1 MVKLFLIP
9 ALALLHQV
17 IAGGGTPD
25 GISAVCNDDNTI
37 DVTINYSEPSQILSA
52 TYGSCNKT
60 QLGGT
65 SGTSKT
71 SWSIEMDP
79 ARCDM
84 ESKLRNLVYNQTAS
98 FTLGR
103 TDGDVD
109 IVFATMEV
117 ESYCNYTSE
126 YTVSFSYGPVN
137 ADDYKF
143 DTSGGLIDLQW
154 VLISVNSAG
163 TGIQDP
169 SSTAGDTVHLLLG
182 VSYAPH
188 PGFVHAIPFS
198 NQSTG
203 MVYVPTKCE
212 VTDDASNSYTL
223 FETTNDA
230 KCTNDI
236 IDLDISYVV
245 NGPLCG
251 STCNYWRFSHTLF
264 LLNSETISS
273 YELSCN
279 ILLCDAQR
287 ISECA
292 DAKKCLTGSA

>member
-1 MVKLFLIP
+1 MVKLLLIP
-9 ALALLHQV
+9 ALEVIHQV

-117 ESYCNYTSE
+117 ESYAELT
-126 YTVSFSYGPVN
+126 
-137 ADDYKF
+137 DYAF
-143 DTSGGLIDLQW
+143 
-154 VLISVNSAG
+154 
-163 TGIQDP
+163 
-169 SSTAGDTVHLLLG
+169 
-182 VSYAPH
+182 
-188 PGFVHAIPFS
+188 
-198 NQSTG
+198 
-203 MVYVPTKCE
+203 
-212 VTDDASNSYTL
+212 
-223 FETTNDA
+223 
-230 KCTNDI
+230 
-236 IDLDISYVV
+236 
-245 NGPLCG
+245 
-251 STCNYWRFSHTLF
+251 
-264 LLNSETISS
+264 
-273 YELSCN
+273 
-279 ILLCDAQR
+279 
-287 ISECA
+287 
-292 DAKKCLTGSA
+292 